1 LVLVFLWSERDRNG
15 NRAGFPAE
23 ERERGGVVI
32 SDPPPAAWG
41 WPDLS
46 PPGSWGGS
54 RPPLVAGSPF
64 FFFPFFLFA
73 GNVTGGGRWVAVLA
87 VTAASGQEV
96 RLLDWLLYSHFK
108 FLYFS

>member
-1 LVLVFLWSERDRNG
+1 MATELDFRRK
-15 NRAGFPAE
+15 
-23 ERERGGVVI
+23 RERGGVVI

-64 FFFPFFLFA
+64 FFPFFLFT
-73 GNVTGGGRWVAVLA
+73 GNVTGGGRWVVELV

-96 RLLDWLLYSHFK
+96 RLLDWVLYSHFK
-108 FLYFS
+108 FFYFS

>member
-15 NRAGFPAE
+15 NRAGFLAE

-64 FFFPFFLFA
+64 FFVRRKCYRRWAVSGGVGGDGGIWA
-73 GNVTGGGRWVAVLA
+73 GGPVA
-87 VTAASGQEV
+87 
-96 RLLDWLLYSHFK
+96 
-108 FLYFS
+108 